1 MAATLF
7 LSPPAFTN
15 RPRFLASSSPRA
27 TTSSSSSSS
36 CRVIAENL
44 PTKSPDFSV
53 SIDPVSRPN
62 DPVKMPTAPWMRGP
76 LLVPPHDVLDLSR
89 PRSGNKGS
97 GDRKPGKSDRALL
110 RRASGVRG
118 NKAVRKIV
126 QSIEKL
132 GGRGELEGAGNGS
145 GEVEF
150 GLSLESLK
158 EEKEEE
164 GAKSGFGGKMPW
176 VREGEK
182 VVVVRRTRTG
192 KAADAA
198 APSLEKELLERL
210 RKEAAKMRKWVKVK
224 KIGVSQ
230 AVVDEIKWTW
240 RRNELAM
247 VKFDVPLCRNMDRAQ
262 EILEMKT
269 GGLVIWRKKDTLVLY
284 RGIHHPYKVLQEK
297 ERVPA
302 DGQER
307 LSFVC
312 MQSNP
317 EHVMPLI
324 PVKDNQ
330 CILDEKMKGEDGQR
344 QSSAISIDYNA
355 CSESINGSLYER
367 ETNRLLDGLGPR
379 FVDWWMHKPLPIDA
393 DLLPEVVPGFSPLL
407 RLCPPNE
414 RPKLTDD
421 ELMFLRKLA
430 HPLPTH
436 FVLGRNRKLQGLAA
450 AIMKLWEK
458 SLIAK
463 IAVKW
468 GVPNT
473 NNEQMAYELKCL
485 TGGTLLLR
493 NKFYIILYRGKDFL
507 SRTLA
512 SSIVKR
518 ELELRKCQVIEE
530 DARIKAFERLAVANE
545 PLAKTCSTGTLSEYL
560 KIQTDFQEQI
570 RGVGKVDVRLV
581 AEIERLE
588 KELRKEEHRL
598 FILKSKMSKSAKQ
611 LSKLNS
617 GWRPAKEDTDKEMM
631 TEEEKECL
639 RKIGL
644 KMDASLVLGRR
655 GVFDGVI
662 EAMHQHW
669 KHREVVKV
677 ISMQRAYPQV
687 FCTAKLLEAETG
699 GVLVS
704 VDKLKD
710 GHGIIIYRG
719 KNYKRPVKL
728 STEHLLTKRKAL
740 LWSLEMQRFGS
751 LKFFTNQKQRKISDL
766 QRKLN

>member
-1 MAATLF
+1 MAATLY
-7 LSPPAFTN
+7 LSPSALPN
-15 RPRFLASSSPRA
+15 NSRFRASSSPSA
-27 TTSSSSSSS
+27 TSSS
-36 CRVIAENL
+36 RVTAENL
-44 PTKSPDFSV
+44 PMKSPDFSV
-53 SIDPVSRPN
+53 SIDPIARPN
-62 DPVKMPTAPWMRGP
+62 GPVKMPTAPWMRGP
-76 LLVPPHDVLDLSR
+76 LLVPPGEVLDLSR
-89 PRSGNKGS
+89 PRSSNRGS
-97 GDRKPGKSDRALL
+97 GDRKPKKLD
-110 RRASGVRG
+110 RASGVRG
-118 NKAVRKIV
+118 NKAVQKIV

-132 GGRGELEGAGNGS
+132 RGRSHSDGAGKES
-145 GEVEF
+145 GEIEF
-150 GLSLESLK
+150 GICLESLK
-158 EEKEEE
+158 EEEEE
-164 GAKSGFGGKMPW
+164 GAKPGFVGKMPW
-176 VREGEK
+176 VREGER
-182 VVVVRRTRTG
+182 VVFRRTKTE
-192 KAADAA
+192 KAANVAEL
-198 APSLEKELLERL
+198 SLEKELLDRL
-210 RKEAAKMRKWVKVK
+210 RKEAAKLRKWVKVK

-269 GGLVIWRKKDTLVLY
+269 GSLVIWRKKDTLVLY
-284 RGIHHPYKVLQEK
+284 RGVHYPYNVFQEK
-297 ERVPA
+297 ERIPA
-302 DGQER
+302 IGQER
-307 LSFVC
+307 LPFFC

-317 EHVMPLI
+317 KRVMSI
-324 PVKDNQ
+324 TPVKDSHR
-330 CILDEKMKGEDGQR
+330 ILDEKTKGEDGQR
-344 QSSAISIDYNA
+344 HSGAISRDYKA

-367 ETNRLLDGLGPR
+367 ETDRLLDGLGPR
-379 FVDWWMHKPLPIDA
+379 FVDWWMRKPLPVDA
-393 DLLPEVVPGFSPLL
+393 DLLPEVVPGFSPPL

-414 RPKLTDD
+414 RPKLTDN
-421 ELMFLRKLA
+421 ELTYLRKLA

-473 NNEQMAYELKCL
+473 NNEQMAYELKGL
-485 TGGTLLLR
+485 TGGILLLR

-507 SRTLA
+507 PQTLT
-512 SSIVKR
+512 SSIAKR
-518 ELELRKCQVIEE
+518 ELELRKCQVVEE

-545 PLAKTCSTGTLSEYL
+545 PLAKTCTMGTLSEFV
-560 KIQTDFQEQI
+560 KIQTDFQEQR
-570 RGVGKVDVRLV
+570 RGVGEVNVRLV

-588 KELRKEEHRL
+588 KELRKEERRR
-598 FILKSKMSKSAKQ
+598 FILNSKMRRSAKQ

-617 GWRPAKEDTDKEMM
+617 GWRPAEKDTDQEMM
-631 TEEEKECL
+631 TEEDKECL

-644 KMDASLVLGRR
+644 KMDGSLLLGRR

-677 ISMQRAYPQV
+677 ISMQRSYPQV
-687 FCTAKLLEAETG
+687 IGTAKLLEAETG
-699 GVLVS
+699 GILVS

-710 GHGIIIYRG
+710 GHCIIIYRG

-740 LWSLEMQRFGS
+740 LRSLEMQRFGS
-751 LKFFTNQKQRKISDL
+751 LKFFTSQKQRKISDL
-766 QRKLN
+766 QLKRAELKDHLGQ

>member
-1 MAATLF
+1 MG
-7 LSPPAFTN
+7 
-15 RPRFLASSSPRA
+15 
-27 TTSSSSSSS
+27 
-36 CRVIAENL
+36 EHH
-44 PTKSPDFSV
+44 PTRSPDSYV
-53 SIDPVSRPN
+53 SIDPGSRPS
-62 DPVKMPTAPWMRGP
+62 DLVRMPTAPWMRGP
-76 LLVPPHDVLDLSR
+76 LLVPPREVLDLSR
-89 PRSGNKGS
+89 PRSRNRGS
-97 GDRKPGKSDRALL
+97 GDRKPEKSDRALL
-110 RRASGVRG
+110 DRASGVRG

-132 GGRGELEGAGNGS
+132 AGRSEAGGGGDES

-150 GLSLESLK
+150 GLCLEPLK
-158 EEKEEE
+158 AEERKEG
-164 GAKSGFGGKMPW
+164 GARSGFGGKMPW

-182 VVVVRRTRTG
+182 AVFGRAKAE
-192 KAADAA
+192 KAADVAEL
-198 APSLEKELLERL
+198 SLEKELLGRL
-210 RKEAAKMRKWVKVK
+210 RKEAAKLRKWVKVK

-284 RGIHHPYKVLQEK
+284 RGIHYPYKVFQEK
-297 ERVPA
+297 DHIPA
-302 DGQER
+302 NGQER

-312 MQSNP
+312 VQSNP
-317 EHVMPLI
+317 KHVMSITPL
-324 PVKDNQ
+324 KDNQ
-330 CILDEKMKGEDGQR
+330 RILDEKMKGEDGQR
-344 QSSAISIDYNA
+344 QSTAISIDYKA

-367 ETNRLLDGLGPR
+367 ETDRLLDGLGPR
-379 FVDWWMHKPLPIDA
+379 FVDWWMHKPLPVDA
-393 DLLPEVVPGFSPLL
+393 DLLPEVVPGFSPPL

-414 RPKLTDD
+414 RPKLSDD
-421 ELMFLRKLA
+421 ELTYLRKLA

-473 NNEQMAYELKCL
+473 NNEQMADELKCL
-485 TGGTLLLR
+485 TGGILLLR
-493 NKFYIILYRGKDFL
+493 NKFYIILHRGKDFL
-507 SRTLA
+507 PQTLT

-518 ELELRKCQVIEE
+518 ELELRECQVIEE
-530 DARIKAFERLAVANE
+530 DARIKASERLAAANE
-545 PLAKTCSTGTLSEYL
+545 PLAKACSMGTLSEFL

-570 RGVGKVDVRLV
+570 RGVGEVNIRVV
-581 AEIERLE
+581 AEIERLK
-588 KELRKEEHRL
+588 KELRQEQHKL

-644 KMDASLVLGRR
+644 KMDGSLVLGRR

-687 FCTAKLLEAETG
+687 MCTAKLLEAETG
-699 GVLVS
+699 GILVS
-704 VDKLKD
+704 VDKLKH

-740 LWSLEMQRFGS
+740 LRSLEMQRFGS
-751 LKFFTNQKQRKISDL
+751 LKFFANRKQRKISDL
-766 QRKLN
+766 QLKLAELKDQLGQ